1 MAGGKAGVDKTLEIF
16 RTQIT
21 RTLKL
26 LGVQSVVDLTPDHV
40 RFVARY
46 ADK

>member
-1 MAGGKAGVDKTLEIF
+1 
-16 RTQIT
+16 
-21 RTLKL
+21 LKL
-26 LGVQSVVDLTPDHV
+26 LGVHLVADLTPDHV